1 MTTKY
6 FEKKQDGVLFARA
19 PKDLANPA
27 QEGATER
34 QWNYQGKAGST
45 WGWEQKNVEGLIES
59 AFVSDFGEDVFFNI
73 GLQQV
78 DGTVAVFKNKLYT
91 DTFQLVQAFRNIDL
105 DKALRV
111 ESYVNTK
118 GAYTNKD
125 GINVIPAAISLKQ
138 GGKMIPWV
146 FNRNKEEKRWSG
158 PEGVADLPEIQKKTS
173 MGRTKYDKTDQY
185 EFMEKEIEIFI
196 ARVDEIEEARKASRP
211 QTANEIA
218 AKERVDTPINVDVA
232 ELVEGPF

>member
-105 DKALRV
+105 DKPLRV
-111 ESYVNTK
+111 EAYVNTK

-125 GINVIPAAISLKQ
+125 GIAVIPAAISLKQ
-138 GGKMIPWV
+138 GGKLIPWV

-173 MGRTKYDKTDQY
+173 MGRTK
-185 EFMEKEIEIFI
+185 EIEIFI

-211 QTANEIA
+211 KTANEIA